1 MLTELS
7 LSGFLAF
14 AAAYPLCF
22 WSNAG
27 ATIDRGFYR
36 FNLGVSCFILSL
48 GLFALLFAAPD
59 AAAGARVVLFPVV
72 EDAGPLARAAST
84 LQRGTALLRLGGA
97 GPLRA
102 VPAVL
107 AVVWLAG
114 LLAVTW
120 SQWERPRPS
129 LPLVTLPSLLGFV
142 VTAAATVAR
151 TPPAAA
157 PLGAAAVTL
166 LGGLTLGMALYSMVL
181 GHWYLSVARLPIAIL
196 ARAVAVYSVLLAL
209 RLVWDAV
216 AFATQSLP
224 YQGLPLPLYAFVGTL
239 DGFLVAVAVF
249 FGTLFPLAAN
259 WLVQRTLAAKSTQ
272 AATGILYVVVVA
284 AIIGDFS
291 YRFFL
296 LRYGAVL

>member
-1 MLTELS
+1 MRAAHCNESTMLTELS

-48 GLFALLFAAPD
+48 GLFALLFTGPAA
-59 AAAGARVVLFPVV
+59 
-72 EDAGPLARAAST
+72 
-84 LQRGTALLRLGGA
+84 GGA
-97 GPLRA
+97 GTRLAASQAAGGGMALPGALLA
-102 VPAVL
+102 AL
-107 AVVWLAG
+107 AVVWLVG

-129 LPLVTLPSLLGFV
+129 LPLVTLPSLVGFA

-157 PLGAAAVTL
+157 PAGAAALTL
-166 LGGLTLGMALYSMVL
+166 LGGLTLGMALYTMVL
-181 GHWYLSVARLPIAIL
+181 GHWYLNVARLPIAIL
-196 ARAVAVYSVLLAL
+196 ARAVAVYSVLLAV
-209 RLVWDAV
+209 RLLWDAV
-216 AFATQSLP
+216 AFATHSLP

-249 FGTLFPLAAN
+249 FGTLFPLAAT

-296 LRYGAVL
+296 LRYGVVL

>member
-48 GLFALLFAAPD
+48 GLFALLFAAPGG
-59 AAAGARVVLFPVV
+59 AAPARQV
-72 EDAGPLARAAST
+72 GPLPE
-84 LQRGTALLRLGGA
+84 
-97 GPLRA
+97 GPVL
-102 VPAVL
+102 AVL

-114 LLAVTW
+114 LLGVTW

-142 VTAAATVAR
+142 VTAAATVTR

-166 LGGLTLGMALYSMVL
+166 LGGLTLGMALYTMVL

-239 DGFLVAVAVF
+239 DGLLVAVAVF

>member
-48 GLFALLFAAPD
+48 GLFALLFAAP
-59 AAAGARVVLFPVV
+59 AA
-72 EDAGPLARAAST
+72 
-84 LQRGTALLRLGGA
+84 GGA
-97 GPLRA
+97 GTRQAAAQAAGGALALPGAAL
-102 VPAVL
+102 AVL

-129 LPLVTLPSLLGFV
+129 LPLVTLPSLIGFV

-151 TPPAAA
+151 TPTAAA
-157 PLGAAAVTL
+157 PVGAAALTL
-166 LGGLTLGMALYSMVL
+166 LGGLTLGMALYTMVL
-181 GHWYLSVARLPIAIL
+181 GHWYLNVARLPIAIL

-209 RLVWDAV
+209 RLLWDAV
-216 AFATQSLP
+216 AFATHSLP

-249 FGTLFPLAAN
+249 FGTLFPLAAT

-296 LRYGAVL
+296 LRYGVVL

>member
-48 GLFALLFAAPD
+48 GLFALLFAGP
-59 AAAGARVVLFPVV
+59 AAG
-72 EDAGPLARAAST
+72 GTGTWQAAS
-84 LQRGTALLRLGGA
+84 QAAGG
-97 GPLRA
+97 GMA
-102 VPAVL
+102 VPGAVLAVL

-129 LPLVTLPSLLGFV
+129 LPLVTLPSLVGFA

-157 PLGAAAVTL
+157 PAAAVALTL
-166 LGGLTLGMALYSMVL
+166 LGGLTLGMALYTMVL
-181 GHWYLSVARLPIAIL
+181 GHWYLNVARLPIAIL
-196 ARAVAVYSVLLAL
+196 ARAVAGYSVLLAL
-209 RLVWDAV
+209 RLLWDAV
-216 AFATQSLP
+216 AFATHSLP

-249 FGTLFPLAAN
+249 FGTLFPLAAT

-296 LRYGAVL
+296 LRYGVVL

>member
-48 GLFALLFAAPD
+48 GLFALLFAAP
-59 AAAGARVVLFPVV
+59 AA
-72 EDAGPLARAAST
+72 
-84 LQRGTALLRLGGA
+84 GGA
-97 GPLRA
+97 GTRQAAALAAGGAMALPGSVL
-102 VPAVL
+102 AVL

-129 LPLVTLPSLLGFV
+129 LPLVTLPSLVGLV

-151 TPPAAA
+151 TPTAAA
-157 PLGAAAVTL
+157 PVGAAALTL
-166 LGGLTLGMALYSMVL
+166 LGGLIMGMALYTMVL
-181 GHWYLSVARLPIAIL
+181 GHWYLNVARLPIAIL

-209 RLVWDAV
+209 RLLWDAV
-216 AFATQSLP
+216 AFATHSLP

-249 FGTLFPLAAN
+249 FGTLFPLAAT

-296 LRYGAVL
+296 LRYGVVL

>member
-48 GLFALLFAAPD
+48 GLFALLFAAPG
-59 AAAGARVVLFPVV
+59 AAAGTAGTRQV
-72 EDAGPLARAAST
+72 GPLPE
-84 LQRGTALLRLGGA
+84 
-97 GPLRA
+97 GPVL
-102 VPAVL
+102 AVL

-166 LGGLTLGMALYSMVL
+166 LGGLTLGMALYTMVL

-239 DGFLVAVAVF
+239 DGLLVAVAVF

>member
-27 ATIDRGFYR
+27 TTIDRGFYR

-48 GLFALLFAAPD
+48 GLFALLFAGP
-59 AAAGARVVLFPVV
+59 AA
-72 EDAGPLARAAST
+72 
-84 LQRGTALLRLGGA
+84 GGA
-97 GPLRA
+97 GTRQVASQAATDGLALPGA
-102 VPAVL
+102 VLAAL

-129 LPLVTLPSLLGFV
+129 LPLVTLPSLVGFA

-151 TPPAAA
+151 IPPAAA
-157 PLGAAAVTL
+157 PAWAAALTL
-166 LGGLTLGMALYSMVL
+166 LGGLTLGMALYTMVL
-181 GHWYLSVARLPIAIL
+181 GHWYLNVARLPIAIL
-196 ARAVAVYSVLLAL
+196 ARAVAVYSVLLAV
-209 RLVWDAV
+209 RLLWDAV
-216 AFATQSLP
+216 AFATHSLP
-224 YQGLPLPLYAFVGTL
+224 YQGLPLPLHAFVGTL

-249 FGTLFPLAAN
+249 FGTLFPLAAT

-296 LRYGAVL
+296 LRYGVVL

>member
-27 ATIDRGFYR
+27 AAIDRGFYR

-48 GLFALLFAAPD
+48 GLFALLFAAP
-59 AAAGARVVLFPVV
+59 AA
-72 EDAGPLARAAST
+72 
-84 LQRGTALLRLGGA
+84 GGA
-97 GPLRA
+97 GTRQAAAQAAGGVMALPG
-102 VPAVL
+102 AVL
-107 AVVWLAG
+107 AVLAVAWLAG

-129 LPLVTLPSLLGFV
+129 LPLVTLPSLVGFV

-151 TPPAAA
+151 APTAAA
-157 PLGAAAVTL
+157 PVGAAALTL
-166 LGGLTLGMALYSMVL
+166 LGGLTLGMALYTMVL
-181 GHWYLSVARLPIAIL
+181 GHWYLNVARLPIAIL
-196 ARAVAVYSVLLAL
+196 ARAVAVYSVLLGL
-209 RLVWDAV
+209 RLLWDAV
-216 AFATQSLP
+216 AFATHSLP

-249 FGTLFPLAAN
+249 FGTLFPLAAT

-296 LRYGAVL
+296 LRYGVVL

>member
-22 WSNAG
+22 WANAG

-48 GLFALLFAAPD
+48 GLFALLFAAPAD
-59 AAAGARVVLFPVV
+59 GAGVVPV
-72 EDAGPLARAAST
+72 
-84 LQRGTALLRLGGA
+84 ALL
-97 GPLRA
+97 
-102 VPAVL
+102 AVL
-107 AVVWLAG
+107 AGAWLVA

-120 SQWERPRPS
+120 SQWERPRPR
-129 LPLVTLPSLLGFV
+129 LALVTLPSLAGLA
-142 VTAAATVAR
+142 VTAAAAIAR
-151 TPPAAA
+151 TPPATPPVA
-157 PLGAAAVTL
+157 AAAVTL
-166 LGGLTLGMALYSMVL
+166 LGGLTLGMALYTMVL
-181 GHWYLSVARLPIAIL
+181 GHWYLNVARLPIAIL
-196 ARAVAVYSVLLAL
+196 ARAVAVYSALLAL

-216 AFATQSLP
+216 AFATQSVP
-224 YQGLPLPLYAFVGTL
+224 YQGLPLPLYAFVATL
-239 DGFLVAVAVF
+239 DGFLVVVAVF
-249 FGTLFPLAAN
+249 FGVLFPLAAT
-259 WLVQRTLAAKSTQ
+259 WLVQRTLHAKSTQ

-296 LRYGAVL
+296 LRYGVVL

>member
-22 WSNAG
+22 WSNAR

-48 GLFALLFAAPD
+48 GLFALLFAAP
-59 AAAGARVVLFPVV
+59 AGAGETRL
-72 EDAGPLARAAST
+72 PLS
-84 LQRGTALLRLGGA
+84 GGA
-97 GPLRA
+97 L
-102 VPAVL
+102 AVL
-107 AVVWLAG
+107 AAVWLAG
-114 LLAVTW
+114 LLAATW
-120 SQWERPRPS
+120 SQWERQRPS
-129 LPLVTLPSLLGFV
+129 LPLVTLPSLVGMV

-151 TPPAAA
+151 TPPGAA
-157 PLGAAAVTL
+157 PAGAAAVTL
-166 LGGLTLGMALYSMVL
+166 LGGLTLAMALYTMVL
-181 GHWYLSVARLPIAIL
+181 GHWYLNVARLPIAIL
-196 ARAVAVYSVLLAL
+196 ARAVAGYSALLAL
-209 RLVWDAV
+209 RLLWDGV
-216 AFATQSLP
+216 AFATHSVP
-224 YQGLPLPLYAFVGTL
+224 YQGLPLPLYAFVATL

-249 FGTLFPLAAN
+249 FGTLFPLAAT
-259 WLVQRTLAAKSTQ
+259 WLVQRTLRAKSTQ

-296 LRYGAVL
+296 LRYGVVL

>member
-48 GLFALLFAAPD
+48 GLFALLFAGADSGYAARMGLAPVPVD
-59 AAAGARVVLFPVV
+59 EPGARGEL
-72 EDAGPLARAAST
+72 LRAA
-84 LQRGTALLRLGGA
+84 LAGLR
-97 GPLRA
+97 
-102 VPAVL
+102 VPVAVL

-120 SQWERPRPS
+120 SQWERQRPS
-129 LPLVTLPSLLGFV
+129 LPLVTLPSLVGLV
-142 VTAAATVAR
+142 VTAAATVPR
-151 TPPAAA
+151 TAPAAA
-157 PLGAAAVTL
+157 PLATAALTL
-166 LGGLTLGMALYSMVL
+166 LGGLTLGMALYTMVL
-181 GHWYLSVARLPIAIL
+181 GHWYLNVARLPIAIL

-249 FGTLFPLAAN
+249 FGTLFPLAAT

-296 LRYGAVL
+296 LRYGVVL

>member
-36 FNLGVSCFILSL
+36 FNLGVSCFILGL
-48 GLFALLFAAPD
+48 GVLALLIAAPAS
-59 AAAGARVVLFPVV
+59 AARPQQAVALSGSVPV
-72 EDAGPLARAAST
+72 
-84 LQRGTALLRLGGA
+84 
-97 GPLRA
+97 
-102 VPAVL
+102 VL
-107 AVVWLAG
+107 AVAWLVG
-114 LLAVTW
+114 LLATTW

-129 LPLVTLPSLLGFV
+129 LPLVTLPSLLGLV
-142 VTAAATVAR
+142 VTVGITVAR

-157 PLGAAAVTL
+157 PVGAAVVTL
-166 LGGLTLGMALYSMVL
+166 LGGLTLGLALYTMVL
-181 GHWYLSVARLPIAIL
+181 GHWYLNVARLPIAIL
-196 ARAVAVYSVLLAL
+196 ARAVAVYSALLAL

-216 AFATQSLP
+216 AFATGSLP

-239 DGFLVAVAVF
+239 DGFLVTVAVF
-249 FGTLFPLAAN
+249 FGTLFPLAAT
-259 WLVQRTLAAKSTQ
+259 WLVQRTLRAKSTQ

-296 LRYGAVL
+296 LRYGVVL

>member
-22 WSNAG
+22 WSNAN

-48 GLFALLFAAPD
+48 GLCALLFAAPGGEP
-59 AAAGARVVLFPVV
+59 AAGRLLPV
-72 EDAGPLARAAST
+72 R
-84 LQRGTALLRLGGA
+84 GA
-97 GPLRA
+97 GLVA
-102 VPAVL
+102 L
-107 AVVWLAG
+107 AALWLAG

-129 LPLVTLPSLLGFV
+129 LTLVTLPSLLGLA

-151 TPPAAA
+151 TPAGAA
-157 PLGAAAVTL
+157 PAGAAAVTL
-166 LGGLTLGMALYSMVL
+166 LGGLTLGLALYTMVL
-181 GHWYLSVARLPIAIL
+181 GHWYLNVARLPIAIL
-196 ARAVAVYSVLLAL
+196 ARAVTVYGVLLAL
-209 RLVWDAV
+209 RLVWDGA
-216 AFATQSLP
+216 AFATQSVP
-224 YQGLPLPLYAFVGTL
+224 YQGLPLPLYAFVATL
-239 DGFLVAVAVF
+239 DGFLLAAAVF
-249 FGTLFPLAAN
+249 FGTLFPLAAI
-259 WLVQRTLAAKSTQ
+259 WLVQRTLSAKSTQ

-296 LRYGAVL
+296 LRYGVVL

>member
-1 MLTELS
+1 MRAAHCNESTMLTELS

-48 GLFALLFAAPD
+48 GLFALLFTGPAA
-59 AAAGARVVLFPVV
+59 
-72 EDAGPLARAAST
+72 
-84 LQRGTALLRLGGA
+84 GGA
-97 GPLRA
+97 GTRLAASQAAGGVMALPGALLA
-102 VPAVL
+102 AL
-107 AVVWLAG
+107 AVVWLVG

-129 LPLVTLPSLLGFV
+129 LPLVTLPSLVGFA

-157 PLGAAAVTL
+157 PAWAAALTL
-166 LGGLTLGMALYSMVL
+166 LGGLTLGMALYTMVL
-181 GHWYLSVARLPIAIL
+181 GHWYLNVARLPIAIL
-196 ARAVAVYSVLLAL
+196 ARAVAVYSVLLAV
-209 RLVWDAV
+209 RLLWDAV
-216 AFATQSLP
+216 AFATHSLP

-249 FGTLFPLAAN
+249 FGTLFPLAAT

-296 LRYGAVL
+296 LRYGVVL

>member
-14 AAAYPLCF
+14 AVAYPLCF
-22 WSNAG
+22 WANAG

-48 GLFALLFAAPD
+48 GLFALLFTGAAPL
-59 AAAGARVVLFPVV
+59 ASRAGAGRNVLGFLPAAGLP
-72 EDAGPLARAAST
+72 
-84 LQRGTALLRLGGA
+84 
-97 GPLRA
+97 
-102 VPAVL
+102 VL
-107 AVVWLAG
+107 AGLWLAG
-114 LLAVTW
+114 LLGVTW
-120 SQWERPRPS
+120 AQWERPRPRLLLVS
-129 LPLVTLPSLLGFV
+129 LPSVVGAMVTGAV
-142 VTAAATVAR
+142 AVAR

-157 PLGAAAVTL
+157 PAGAVALTL
-166 LGGLTLGMALYSMVL
+166 LGGLILGMALYTMVL
-181 GHWYLSVARLPIAIL
+181 GHWYLNVARLPIGVL
-196 ARAVAVYSVLLAL
+196 ARAVTVYTVLLAL
-209 RLVWDAV
+209 RLGWDAL
-216 AFATQSLP
+216 AFATQSVP

-249 FGTLFPLAAN
+249 FGALFPLVATY
-259 WLVQRTLAAKSTQ
+259 LVQRTLQAKSTQ

-296 LRYGAVL
+296 IRYGVVL

>member
-22 WSNAG
+22 LANGG

-48 GLFALLFAAPD
+48 GLFALLFAAPVPLGR
-59 AAAGARVVLFPVV
+59 AAG
-72 EDAGPLARAAST
+72 T
-84 LQRGTALLRLGGA
+84 L
-97 GPLRA
+97 P
-102 VPAVL
+102 PAVVPVL
-107 AVVWLAG
+107 AGVWLVA

-120 SQWERPRPS
+120 AQWERPRPN
-129 LPLVTLPSLLGFV
+129 LLLVALPSLAGIA
-142 VTAAATVAR
+142 VTAATAVAR

-157 PLGAAAVTL
+157 PVAAAGLTL
-166 LGGLTLGMALYSMVL
+166 FGGLTLGMALYTMVL
-181 GHWYLSVARLPIAIL
+181 GHWYLSVAKLPIAIL
-196 ARAVAVYSVLLAL
+196 ARAVAVYAGLLVV
-209 RLVWDAV
+209 RLAWDAL
-216 AFATQSLP
+216 AFATQSVP
-224 YQGLPLPLYAFVGTL
+224 YQGLPLPLYAFAGTL

-249 FGTLFPLAAN
+249 FGTLFPLAAT
-259 WLVQRTLAAKSTQ
+259 WLVQRTLHAKSTQ

-296 LRYGAVL
+296 LRYGVVL

>member
-48 GLFALLFAAPD
+48 GLFALLFAAPGG
-59 AAAGARVVLFPVV
+59 AAAARQMASQA
-72 EDAGPLARAAST
+72 AG
-84 LQRGTALLRLGGA
+84 GGM
-97 GPLRA
+97 A
-102 VPAVL
+102 VPGAVL
-107 AVVWLAG
+107 AALAVAWLAG

-129 LPLVTLPSLLGFV
+129 LPLITLPSLVGLA

-157 PLGAAAVTL
+157 PVGAAALTL
-166 LGGLTLGMALYSMVL
+166 LGGLTLGMALYTMVL
-181 GHWYLSVARLPIAIL
+181 GHWYLNVARLPIAIL
-196 ARAVAVYSVLLAL
+196 SRAVAVYSVLLAL
-209 RLVWDAV
+209 RLLWDAV
-216 AFATQSLP
+216 AFATHSLP

-249 FGTLFPLAAN
+249 FGTLFPLAAT

-296 LRYGAVL
+296 LRYGVVL

>member
-1 MLTELS
+1 M
-7 LSGFLAF
+7 
-14 AAAYPLCF
+14 
-22 WSNAG
+22 
-27 ATIDRGFYR
+27 
-36 FNLGVSCFILSL
+36 SCFILSL
-48 GLFALLFAAPD
+48 GLFALLFAAPGG
-59 AAAGARVVLFPVV
+59 AAPARQV
-72 EDAGPLARAAST
+72 GPLPE
-84 LQRGTALLRLGGA
+84 
-97 GPLRA
+97 GPVL
-102 VPAVL
+102 AVL

-166 LGGLTLGMALYSMVL
+166 LGGLTLGMALYTMVL

-239 DGFLVAVAVF
+239 DGLLVAVAVF
-249 FGTLFPLAAN
+249 FGTLFSAGRQLAGAAHAGRQVHPGRHRHPL
-259 WLVQRTLAAKSTQ
+259 R
-272 AATGILYVVVVA
+272 G
-284 AIIGDFS
+284 GGG
-291 YRFFL
+291 RHHRRL
-296 LRYGAVL
+296 LLPLLPAPLRAVL

>member
-22 WSNAG
+22 WSNAN
-27 ATIDRGFYR
+27 AAIDRGFYR

-48 GLFALLFAAPD
+48 GLFALLFAAPGG
-59 AAAGARVVLFPVV
+59 AAGARAAAGLLPVRG
-72 EDAGPLARAAST
+72 AALAVA
-84 LQRGTALLRLGGA
+84 
-97 GPLRA
+97 
-102 VPAVL
+102 

-120 SQWERPRPS
+120 SQWERPRPR
-129 LPLVTLPSLLGFV
+129 LALVTLPSLVGLA
-142 VTAAATVAR
+142 VTAAAVTER

-157 PLGAAAVTL
+157 PAAAAAVTL
-166 LGGLTLGMALYSMVL
+166 LGGLTLGMALYTMVL
-181 GHWYLSVARLPIAIL
+181 GHWYLNVARLPIAIL
-196 ARAVAVYSVLLAL
+196 ARAVAVYGVLLAL
-209 RLVWDAV
+209 RLVWDGV
-216 AFATQSLP
+216 AFATQSVP
-224 YQGLPLPLYAFVGTL
+224 YQGLPLPLYAFVATL
-239 DGFLVAVAVF
+239 DGFLLAVAVF
-249 FGTLFPLAAN
+249 FGTLFPLAAI
-259 WLVQRTLAAKSTQ
+259 WLVQRTLHAKSTQ

-296 LRYGAVL
+296 LRYGAAL

>member
-48 GLFALLFAAPD
+48 GLFALLFAGP
-59 AAAGARVVLFPVV
+59 AAGGGGMRQV
-72 EDAGPLARAAST
+72 AS
-84 LQRGTALLRLGGA
+84 QGA
-97 GPLRA
+97 GGGLALPG
-102 VPAVL
+102 AVL
-107 AVVWLAG
+107 AALAVAWLAG

-129 LPLVTLPSLLGFV
+129 LPLVTLPSLVGFA
-142 VTAAATVAR
+142 VTAAATVTRA
-151 TPPAAA
+151 PAAA
-157 PLGAAAVTL
+157 APAWAAALTL
-166 LGGLTLGMALYSMVL
+166 LGGLTLGMALYTMVL
-181 GHWYLSVARLPIAIL
+181 GHWYLNVARLPIAIL
-196 ARAVAVYSVLLAL
+196 ARAVAVYSGLLVL
-209 RLVWDAV
+209 RLLWDAL
-216 AFATQSLP
+216 AFATHSLP

-239 DGFLVAVAVF
+239 DGFLVVVAVF
-249 FGTLFPLAAN
+249 FGTLFPLAAT

-296 LRYGAVL
+296 LRYGVVL

>member
-48 GLFALLFAAPD
+48 GLFALLFAAP
-59 AAAGARVVLFPVV
+59 AGAAPTRQV
-72 EDAGPLARAAST
+72 GPLPE
-84 LQRGTALLRLGGA
+84 
-97 GPLRA
+97 GPVL
-102 VPAVL
+102 AVL

-114 LLAVTW
+114 LLGVTW

-166 LGGLTLGMALYSMVL
+166 LGGLTLGMALYTMIL
-181 GHWYLSVARLPIAIL
+181 GHWYLNVARLPIAIL
-196 ARAVAVYSVLLAL
+196 ARAVAGYSVLLAL

>member
-1 MLTELS
+1 VLTELS

-14 AAAYPLCF
+14 AMAYPLCF
-22 WSNAG
+22 LANAG
-27 ATIDRGFYR
+27 AAIDRGFYR
-36 FNLGVSCFILSL
+36 FNLGVACFMLSL
-48 GLFALLFAAPD
+48 GLFAMLFAGPR
-59 AAAGARVVLFPVV
+59 AGARATPWLP
-72 EDAGPLARAAST
+72 PAA
-84 LQRGTALLRLGGA
+84 L
-97 GPLRA
+97 P
-102 VPAVL
+102 VL
-107 AVVWLAG
+107 AGVWLVA

-166 LGGLTLGMALYSMVL
+166 LGGLTLGMALYTMVL
-181 GHWYLSVARLPIAIL
+181 GHWYLNVARLPIAIL

-209 RLVWDAV
+209 RLGWNAV
-216 AFATQSLP
+216 AFATQSVS
-224 YQGLPLPLYAFVGTL
+224 YQGLPLPLYAFVATL

-249 FGTLFPLAAN
+249 FGALFPLAAT
-259 WLVQRTLAAKSTQ
+259 WLVQRTLHAKSTQ

-296 LRYGAVL
+296 LRYGVVL

>member
-22 WSNAG
+22 WSTANA
-27 ATIDRGFYR
+27 AIDRGFYR

-48 GLFALLFAAPD
+48 GLCALLFAAPGGEPAP
-59 AAAGARVVLFPVV
+59 AAARLL
-72 EDAGPLARAAST
+72 PLR
-84 LQRGTALLRLGGA
+84 GA
-97 GPLRA
+97 GL
-102 VPAVL
+102 AVL
-107 AVVWLAG
+107 AGLWLAG

-129 LPLVTLPSLLGFV
+129 LALVTLPSLLGLV

-151 TPPAAA
+151 TPASAA
-157 PLGAAAVTL
+157 PAGAAAVTL
-166 LGGLTLGMALYSMVL
+166 LGGLTLGLALYTMVL
-181 GHWYLSVARLPIAIL
+181 GHWYLNVARLPIAIL
-196 ARAVAVYSVLLAL
+196 ARAVAVYGVLLAL
-209 RLVWDAV
+209 RLVWNGA
-216 AFATQSLP
+216 AFATQSVP
-224 YQGLPLPLYAFVGTL
+224 YQGLPLPLYAFVATL
-239 DGFLVAVAVF
+239 DGFLLAAAVF
-249 FGTLFPLAAN
+249 FGTLFPLAAI
-259 WLVQRTLAAKSTQ
+259 WLVQRTLRAKSTQ

-296 LRYGAVL
+296 LRYGVVL

>member
-48 GLFALLFAAPD
+48 GLFALLFAAP
-59 AAAGARVVLFPVV
+59 AAGGAAPRLVASRAAGAGMALPG
-72 EDAGPLARAAST
+72 AALAV
-84 LQRGTALLRLGGA
+84 G
-97 GPLRA
+97 
-102 VPAVL
+102 

-129 LPLVTLPSLLGFV
+129 LPLVTLPSLVGCA

-151 TPPAAA
+151 TPAAAA
-157 PLGAAAVTL
+157 PAWAAALTL
-166 LGGLTLGMALYSMVL
+166 LGGLTLGMALYTMVL
-181 GHWYLSVARLPIAIL
+181 GHWYLNVARLPIAIL

-209 RLVWDAV
+209 RLLWDAV
-216 AFATQSLP
+216 AFATHSLP

-249 FGTLFPLAAN
+249 FGTLFPLAAT

-296 LRYGAVL
+296 LRYGVVL

>member
-14 AAAYPLCF
+14 ATAYPLCF
-22 WSNAG
+22 WANAG

-48 GLFALLFAAPD
+48 GLFALLFAAPGGG
-59 AAAGARVVLFPVV
+59 AGARVVMQPVPG
-72 EDAGPLARAAST
+72 AGL
-84 LQRGTALLRLGGA
+84 ALLGTLAGLPGALAVLGG
-97 GPLRA
+97 
-102 VPAVL
+102 
-107 AVVWLAG
+107 VWLVG

-129 LPLVTLPSLLGFV
+129 LPLVTLPSLAGLV
-142 VTAAATVAR
+142 VTAAAALAR
-151 TPPAAA
+151 TPAAA
-157 PLGAAAVTL
+157 PAGAAAVTL
-166 LGGLTLGMALYSMVL
+166 LGGLTLGMALYTMVL
-181 GHWYLSVARLPIAIL
+181 GHWYLNVGRLPIAIL

-209 RLVWDAV
+209 RLGWNAV
-216 AFATQSLP
+216 AFATQSVS
-224 YQGLPLPLYAFVGTL
+224 YQGLPLPLYAFVATL

-249 FGTLFPLAAN
+249 FGALFPLAAT
-259 WLVQRTLAAKSTQ
+259 WLVQRTLRAKSTQ

-296 LRYGAVL
+296 LRYGVVL